1 MFRGRW
7 KIPIRWGQY
16 PCISSRRLP
25 ARSPHIE
32 SKLQVTC
39 LLGSCLRHPT
49 QAGSCLPCHLVS
61 LPSPAK
67 PCMGCFSSLELGSSF
82 PSLPLCSL
90 CLECSFPIF
99 SQLRAQIKC
108 PLLRWGFPNAPH
120 PHQRKSPPD
129 ASYLIALFCF
139 LIIIQAL

>member
-7 KIPIRWGQY
+7 KIPVQWGRY
-16 PCISSRRLP
+16 PRISSCQFP
-25 ARSPHIE
+25 AGSPHIE
-32 SKLQVTC
+32 SKLQVSSR
-39 LLGSCLRHPT
+39 LGSCLLASCLRRPT
-49 QAGSCLPCHLVS
+49 QAGSCLPCHLIS

-67 PCMGCFSSLELGSSF
+67 SCTGCFSSLELGSSF

-108 PLLRWGFPNAPH
+108 PLLRQGFLNDPCPTKKRALQTPH
-120 PHQRKSPPD
+120 ILLP
-129 ASYLIALFCF
+129 CF
-139 LIIIQAL
+139 VFL